1 MDVMQLQIESPHFKP
16 GEELNNLIQRKFEHL
31 GKRYERINH
40 CEVLLRKE
48 NSDTERN
55 SFMEAK
61 MEVPGRLLFA
71 SDKDET
77 FEMALDKVI
86 HDLEHQLRRYK
97 EELDERR

>member
-1 MDVMQLQIESPHFKP
+1 
-16 GEELNNLIQRKFEHL
+16 
-31 GKRYERINH
+31 
-40 CEVLLRKE
+40 
-48 NSDTERN
+48 
-55 SFMEAK
+55 MEAK